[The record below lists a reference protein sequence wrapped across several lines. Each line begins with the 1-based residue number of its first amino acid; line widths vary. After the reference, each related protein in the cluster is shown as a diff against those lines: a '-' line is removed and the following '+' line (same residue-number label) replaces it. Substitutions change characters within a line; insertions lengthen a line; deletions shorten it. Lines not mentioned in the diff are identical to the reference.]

1 MTMEESDEEM
11 CSDDWNKVI
20 MKYDSE
26 TWSGNVRVKLKMGK
40 SDDKI

>member
-1 MTMEESDEEM
+1 MIKCESAIEDWKMTMEESDEEM

-26 TWSGNVRVKLKMGK
+26 T
-40 SDDKI
+40 